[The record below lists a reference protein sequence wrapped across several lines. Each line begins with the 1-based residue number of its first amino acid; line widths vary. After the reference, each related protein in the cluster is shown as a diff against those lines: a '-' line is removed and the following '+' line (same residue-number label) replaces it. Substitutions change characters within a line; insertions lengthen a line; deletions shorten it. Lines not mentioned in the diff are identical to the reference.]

1 MKPDGEVLSEVS
13 DKSTANQWYKEFFS
27 GAALDLWRNAK
38 SPEETEDECAFLQEV
53 LNVSSGAHLLD
64 VPCGNGRLS
73 IPMAK
78 ASLKVTGL
86 DYCEEF
92 VLEAGKAAK
101 SAKLNAELLQFV
113 QGDMRVMSFAQKFD
127 GAFCMGNS
135 FGYFDREG
143 TNQSFTAIGN
153 SLKSGAKLVLDSVMI
168 AESFLVN
175 GGEREWVKVGD
186 MLMLIENAY
195 NCREGF
201 VKTDYT
207 FIRNGNE
214 EQRQAVHWIYTAGE
228 VCAMLETAGFSVLNL
243 FSSTECDPYLLGS
256 ERLLLVAE
264 KY

>member
-1 MKPDGEVLSEVS
+1 MSGML
-13 DKSTANQWYKEFFS
+13 DKSITNKWYKEFFS

-38 SPEETEDECAFLQEV
+38 SQEETEDECTFLQEV
-53 LNVSSGAHLLD
+53 LEVSSGANLLD

-73 IPMAK
+73 IPMAN
-78 ASLKVTGL
+78 ASFKVTGL

-101 SAKLNAELLQFV
+101 NATLGAGVLQFV

-143 TNQSFTAIGN
+143 TRQSLTAIGN
-153 SLKSGAKLVLDSVMI
+153 SLKSRAKLVLDSVMI

-175 GGEREWVKVGD
+175 GGEREWLKVGD

-207 FIRNGNE
+207 FICNGIE
-214 EQRQAVHWIYTAGE
+214 EQRQAIHWIYTAGE
-228 VCAMLETAGFSVLNL
+228 VCAMLETAGFNVQDL
-243 FSSTECDPYLLGS
+243 FSSTECEPYALGS

-264 KY
+264 KR